1 MAIDTTPSSVATS
14 ALQAIPF
21 SSLIGGPLNACIE
34 AQALAAKTTWTF
46 IQQVGLDEDPQTKQ
60 RKAINVVFQYQ
71 RGNEMAN
78 LVVPLLTIVPIPY
91 IAIDTIDINFKA
103 NISASSSSVNEES
116 SETTFGGELSAHAE
130 FGFGMFKVSA
140 DFKANYSSK
149 KDSKA
154 TQDSKYSVEYTM
166 DIAVHAGQD
175 SMPAGLAAVLG
186 ILRESITSGTIGGKL
201 NASVTS
207 VTLTPGSTN
216 AADKTAVIGASTV
229 NSQNLA
235 LKGAGAPDITF
246 EIKGSAPGLTFNS
259 TPVKGTV
266 VGSAT
271 STKMAVKPG
280 DDGIASVTLLAD
292 STFANNAVV
301 TISATIDGTPN
312 SVDVTVN
319 KA

>member
-1 MAIDTTPSSVATS
+1 MPIDTTPSTVATS

-71 RGNEMAN
+71 KGSEMAN

-103 NISASSSSVNEES
+103 NISASSSSVQEDS
-116 SETTFGGELSAHAE
+116 SSTSFGGELAAHAE
-130 FGFGMFKVSA
+130 FGYGMFKVSA

-186 ILRESITSGTIGGKL
+186 ILRESITSGSVGGKL
-201 NASVTS
+201 NASATS
-207 VTLTPGSTN
+207 ITLMPTGTTQET
-216 AADKTAVIGASTV
+216 TAVVGATML
-229 NSQNLA
+229 NGQNLVV
-235 LKGAGAPDITF
+235 KGTDAPSITF
-246 EIKGSAPGLTFNS
+246 EIKDPSTGLTLGG
-259 TPVKGTV
+259 TPTKGTV
-266 VGSAT
+266 DGTAT
-271 STKMAVKPG
+271 ATKVAVKP
-280 DDGIASVTLLAD
+280 DADG
-292 STFANNAVV
+292 NAGV
-301 TISATIDGTPN
+301 TITAAAAFAANTTLNVSATIEGTLR
-312 SVDVTVN
+312 SVDVAVV
-319 KA
+319 KG